1 MRYQQFGDTYLVR
14 LETGSDIPTAI
25 LAFAADQRIDVG
37 TVAGIG
43 AGYDWVL
50 GYFDRATGEYARQ
63 SFAGERE
70 ILALNGNLAIKEG
83 RPFAHLHVILGGPDF
98 YTVGGHL
105 FEGKVGATCE
115 LAIRKLP
122 GYQLR
127 TVDEATG
134 LYLLDL

>member
-1 MRYQQFGDTYLVR
+1 MRYQRFGDTYLLR
-14 LETGSDIPTAI
+14 LETGTDIPTAI
-25 LAFAADQRIDVG
+25 AAFAADQRIDAG
-37 TVAGIG
+37 TVTGIG

-50 GYFDRATGEYARQ
+50 GYFHRTTGEYARQ
-63 SFAGERE
+63 SFGAEME

-98 YTVGGHL
+98 QTVGGHL

-127 TVDEATG
+127 TKDEGSG